1 MRVVEYSSGLAED
14 AGRYLIARAMAH
26 EVIVR
31 SIERQVLEGKQSERE
46 IIACIFGLIARLQKN
61 TANFG

>member
-1 MRVVEYSSGLAED
+1 MLVIMRVVEYSSGLAED

-31 SIERQVLEGKQSERE
+31 SIERQVLEQNSQNEK
-46 IIACIFGLIARLQKN
+46 
-61 TANFG
+61 